1 MYINK
6 AHELT
11 NAKISYVSLVDK
23 AANKRKFLITKQ
35 EDGKASF
42 SSFGKIIAKD
52 ADHHYVTGIVYE
64 PMTEDAHGD
73 FMTEEEIIKAAYWYS
88 KNSEQVDLQHNFIPL
103 ENVVVVENWV
113 AKADFEIDG
122 QKVKKGT
129 WLMTAEISDEDIWAA
144 IEKGEIT
151 GFSMGGVADY
161 DEEDKEMESVSKNE
175 KKGLL
180 KRLAEAMGLESAETV
195 LKGQVADTFRNRQ
208 KADSFWIALNSLQS
222 ALCPYDGDLVSD
234 PVTIQSCL
242 EDFNRIIT
250 DILSEPTEAAEIAKE
265 LSKNRPVSKAGK
277 KMSAKNRETLQ
288 GIYES
293 LGTFLKEFDD
303 QQEEEKPKE
312 EDSGQQTNPQNPDE
326 EKEEKPMTKQEVA
339 QIIQQELQKSLNPGQ
354 ANPTGQESG
363 GAELSAESIGQMVR
377 EAIAKAQEPQQV
389 TVDQVQEMIRAAV
402 EPIFKST
409 GLPNNLN
416 GDEANVQKQEQHYLH
431 GIL

>member
-42 SSFGKIIAKD
+42 FQLWQNHCKD

-377 EAIAKAQEPQQV
+377 EAIAKAQEPQQSLL
-389 TVDQVQEMIRAAV
+389 TRCR
-402 EPIFKST
+402 K
-409 GLPNNLN
+409 
-416 GDEANVQKQEQHYLH
+416 
-431 GIL
+431 

>member
-35 EDGKASF
+35 KDGKASF

-129 WLMTAEISDEDIWAA
+129 WLMTAEISDDDIWAA

-161 DEEDKEMESVSKNE
+161 DEEDQEMESVSKNE

-180 KRLAEAMGLESAETV
+180 KRLAEAMGLESAEPV
-195 LKGQVADTFRNRQ
+195 LKGQVADKYNRTQ
-208 KADSFWIALNSLQS
+208 KVNSFYQAFDALSTSLYPNSF
-222 ALCPYDGDLVSD
+222 DFVTD
-234 PVTIQSCL
+234 PATIQSCL

-303 QQEEEKPKE
+303 QQEEEKSKE
-312 EDSGQQTNPQNPDE
+312 KDSGQQTNPQNPNE

-354 ANPTGQESG
+354 ANPTGQESS

-377 EAIAKAQEPQQV
+377 EAISKAQQPQQV

-416 GDEANVQKQEQHYLH
+416 GDETNVQKQEQHYLH